1 MTVKLFVYISI
12 LVVSAVFATAEYSL
26 TVLHTNDVHA
36 CFESICKYFSS
47 CEAMDKTAEKCFSE
61 FTGLVTAVAQPRQ
74 RAANSILVDGG
85 DQFQET
91 LFYIYY

>member
-1 MTVKLFVYISI
+1 
-12 LVVSAVFATAEYSL
+12 
-26 TVLHTNDVHA
+26 
-36 CFESICKYFSS
+36 
-47 CEAMDKTAEKCFSE
+47 MDKTAEKCFRD
-61 FTGLVTAVAQPRQ
+61 FIGLVTAVAQPRQ

>member
-47 CEAMDKTAEKCFSE
+47 CEAMDKTAEKCFSKL
-61 FTGLVTAVAQPRQ
+61 TGLVTAVAQPRQ

>member
-26 TVLHTNDVHA
+26 TVLHTNDVHPS
-36 CFESICKYFSS
+36 FESICKYFSS
-47 CEAMDKTAEKCFSE
+47 CEAMDKTAEKCFSK
-61 FTGLVTAVAQPRQ
+61 FTDLVTAVAQPRQ